1 MSSIPLASAAI
12 RGRYVYDYVG
22 LLNDSEK
29 GAIESLCLDVDA
41 NTTAEIV
48 IVIIADLS
56 EYNGD
61 VNSAKVKIF
70 NQISLDGITGIGKKE
85 KNNGVLILVSE
96 LDREWGIEVGYGLE
110 GEINDAKA
118 GRIGRDIL
126 TPYLKD
132 GDYYSGLWNSAATI
146 AEQIGFDVEGYTPSP
161 LQDPSQSFIDVL
173 LSGDWLYVTWWLL
186 GSGSPIWLVLVVVI
200 IFALIFSKSRGGGG
214 GGRSGGGGAS
224 GRW

>member
-1 MSSIPLASAAI
+1 MSSSPIVSATV
-12 RGRYVYDYVG
+12 RGRYVYDYVSV
-22 LLNDSEK
+22 LTDSEK
-29 GAIESLCLDVDA
+29 GVIESLCLDVDQ

-61 VNSAKVKIF
+61 INSAKVKIF
-70 NQISLDGITGIGKKE
+70 NQVSLEGTTGIGKAE

-118 GRIGRDIL
+118 GRIGRDVL
-126 TPYLKD
+126 APFLKQ
-132 GDYYSGLWNSAATI
+132 GDYYSGLWNSAATT

-161 LQDPSQSFIDVL
+161 LQDQPQSFIDVL

-186 GSGSPIWLVLVVVI
+186 GSGSPIWLVLIVVI
-200 IFALIFSKSRGGGG
+200 IFAFIFSRSRGGGG